1 MAAIRYIIRLMP
13 ITIDST
19 VKKAPPSLSYQEL
32 KDEVLGKRYS
42 LYINFVGEKRS
53 RKINQESR
61 GKSYVPNV
69 LSFPLTDTSGEIY
82 ITPAVAKREAKHW
95 DHSFTKHVLY
105 LYIHGLLHLK
115 GLDHGDEMDA
125 LENRLLEKY
134 S

>member
-1 MAAIRYIIRLMP
+1 MS
-13 ITIDST
+13 ITIHST
-19 VKKAPPSLSYQEL
+19 VKKAPPVIPYQAL

-42 LYINFVGEKRS
+42 LYVNFVGEKRG

-61 GKSYVPNV
+61 GKDYIPNV

-82 ITPAVAKREAKHW
+82 LTPAVAKREAKDW
-95 DHSFTKHVLY
+95 SHSYSKHLLY
-105 LYIHGLLHLK
+105 LFIHGLLHLK
-115 GLDHGDEMDA
+115 GYDHGDKMDA